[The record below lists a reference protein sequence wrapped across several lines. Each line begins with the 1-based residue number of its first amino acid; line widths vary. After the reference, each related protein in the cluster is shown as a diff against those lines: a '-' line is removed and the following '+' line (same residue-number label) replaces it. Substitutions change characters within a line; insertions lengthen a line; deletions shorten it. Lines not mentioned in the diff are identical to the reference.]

1 MRNIMTV
8 PELPKFETPKI
19 PKTPTKY
26 PAGVLLLTEVGNWY
40 LMGKQSKFEIS
51 SSRVLESW
59 DFAHVVYT
67 SEIALSKIPTLKT
80 LGFRNGTLIKNI
92 ADAKLYLI
100 SDGKRRQI
108 QNPDVLDLLFLRE
121 EDALLISQ
129 DETNLHEEGE
139 PLK

>member
-1 MRNIMTV
+1 MRV
-8 PELPKFETPKI
+8 PELLEFETPRI
-19 PKTPTKY
+19 PETPTKY
-26 PAGVLLLTEVGNWY
+26 PAGVLLLTETGKWY
-40 LMGKQSKFEIS
+40 LMQSTGKRKITSE
-51 SSRVLESW
+51 RVLESW
-59 DFAHVVYT
+59 DFGYT
-67 SEIALSKIPTLKT
+67 VFTSDIALSKTPAVGI

-121 EDALLISQ
+121 EDALLVSQ
-129 DETNLHEEGE
+129 DETNLHQEGE

>member
-1 MRNIMTV
+1 MRV
-8 PELPKFETPKI
+8 PELPQFDTPEV

-26 PAGVLLLTEVGNWY
+26 PAGVLLLTETGKWY
-40 LMGKQSKFEIS
+40 LMGKQSKFEINS
-51 SSRVLESW
+51 PRVLESW
-59 DFAHVVYT
+59 DFPYT
-67 SEIALSKIPTLKT
+67 VFTSDVALSKTPTLKV

-100 SDGKRRQI
+100 SDSKRRQI

-121 EDALLISQ
+121 EDALLVSQ